1 MKQPFKC
8 FLSAHEFEVFKE
20 EDVKLAGTD
29 LVVAKAI
36 VSKCKH
42 CGKITVDN
50 ISTITFNY

>member
-8 FLSAHEFEVFKE
+8 FLGAHEFEVFKE

-42 CGKITVDN
+42 CAKITVDN